1 MEMVNLKTY
10 SAKQGEV
17 EKKWYLID
25 AEGKNL
31 GRTAAKIASILK
43 GKTKPEYTPS
53 MDVGDF
59 VVVINSEKIEVTGKK
74 ETDKK
79 YYRHSGYPG
88 GLKTASLGELRESYP
103 DRILYNA
110 VKGMLPKNSLGR
122 KMLTKLRVVV
132 GADHKFQAQKPETID
147 V

>member
-1 MEMVNLKTY
+1 MANFKTY

-17 EKKWYLID
+17 NKKWYLVD
-25 AEGKNL
+25 AEDKNL
-31 GRTAAKIASILK
+31 GRTATKIATILK
-43 GKTKPEYTPS
+43 GKNKPEYTPS

-59 VVVINSEKIEVTGKK
+59 VVVINSEKIAVTGNK
-74 ETDKK
+74 EKEKT
-79 YYRHSGYPG
+79 YYRHSGFPG
-88 GLKTASLGELRESYP
+88 GLKSATLGELRDKFP

-122 KMLTKLRVVV
+122 QMLTKLKVVV
-132 GADHKFQAQKPETID
+132 GSDHKFQAQKPEVIE